1 MISDEERLISE
12 ERKKVIDVLRCV
24 LCGQIA
30 LLLQEDIQ
38 DPPLLELQKERQQL
52 IRMKGEAEKE
62 AKKLQV

>member
-1 MISDEERLISE
+1 MRRE
-12 ERKKVIDVLRCV
+12 KVIDVLRCV